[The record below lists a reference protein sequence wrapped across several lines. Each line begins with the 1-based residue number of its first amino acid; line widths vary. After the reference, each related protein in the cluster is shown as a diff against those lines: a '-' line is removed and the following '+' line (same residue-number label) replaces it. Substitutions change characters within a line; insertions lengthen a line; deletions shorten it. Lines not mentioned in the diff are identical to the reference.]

1 MAAAY
6 ESQSLFT
13 GHMAKGARQQRGNRR
28 LGVKGGG
35 KVRGLPTMIIQIL
48 TPRWIDWL
56 GKYLYDHREENL
68 SKNRKL

>member
-48 TPRWIDWL
+48 TPVDWL
-56 GKYLYDHREENL
+56 GKYLYDHREENS
-68 SKNRKL
+68 SKNAKL